1 MMAVKLEIHLIY
13 YSVEPVLVPYELL
26 NVSSEQE
33 IFYIEYN
40 TQLFNRTCS
49 IFIINQKFIVKTFL
63 YSLYLILIIITLRTF
78 F

>member
-63 YSLYLILIIITLRTF
+63 YSCI
-78 F
+78 

>member
-40 TQLFNRTCS
+40 TQLFN
-49 IFIINQKFIVKTFL
+49 
-63 YSLYLILIIITLRTF
+63 
-78 F
+78 